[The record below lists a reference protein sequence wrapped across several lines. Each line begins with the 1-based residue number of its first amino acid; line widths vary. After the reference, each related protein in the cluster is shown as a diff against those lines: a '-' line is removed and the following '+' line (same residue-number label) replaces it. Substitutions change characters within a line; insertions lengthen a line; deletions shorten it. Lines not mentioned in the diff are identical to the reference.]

1 MSTPKSDRDASQE
14 VPQPESSAMASSAG
28 VKKMEVLH
36 EGLSRGIRALV
47 FIGLF
52 LVAYVYGL
60 NGLVRS
66 TYQPY
71 ATASYK
77 THSLLVTVDILR
89 AVVAAAIQPTAAKT
103 ADVTGRPELIVVSIF
118 FYTIGTVVEACS
130 KTVEQFAAGAVLYQ
144 VGYTLIVL
152 LVEILVADLS
162 SLRSRLLCSYIPAIP
177 FIINTRV
184 SGDVAAAVLRATSWR
199 WGVGMFGIL
208 YPACTVPLLPTLFIS
223 QYVMKRNGDYHGAQ
237 RTHGAWRA
245 TKGLFWYMDV
255 IGILLLI
262 ACLSLILV
270 PFTIAGGFSGRWK
283 QAKVITPLIFGILC
297 LPAFVYWERRCAHP
311 LVPFKLLRDRAV
323 WGALGIAVM
332 LNTAWALQASYL
344 YTVLV
349 VSFGESISSATRI
362 HSLYSFASVITGFLL
377 GFVVY
382 GVRRLKPFIVA
393 GTLLF
398 MISFGL
404 LIHYRGG
411 HASSS
416 HSGIVGG
423 QVLLGIAGGLFPYSA
438 QASIQAAT
446 KHEHLAVVTA
456 LFMTCYNIGSALARL
471 NNATLAAEVYA
482 DPFTFSLQHP
492 MATPARDAVVDAYRD
507 AQKLL
512 CITGICL
519 TVPLI
524 AFALCTR
531 NTRLTNEQS
540 LANAEEDSE

>member
-1 MSTPKSDRDASQE
+1 MPTPKSDHDPSQE
-14 VPQPESSAMASSAG
+14 VPPPESFAIASSAG
-28 VKKMEVLH
+28 VEKMEILQ
-36 EGLSRGIRALV
+36 EGLSRDIRALFFV
-47 FIGLF
+47 DLF

-60 NGLVRS
+60 DGLVRS

-71 ATASYK
+71 ATASYQ

-89 AVVAAAIQPTAAKT
+89 AIVAAAIQPTAAKI
-103 ADVTGRPELIVVSIF
+103 ADVIGRPELIVVSIF

-144 VGYTLIVL
+144 VGFTLIVL

-177 FIINTRV
+177 FIINTWV
-184 SGDVAAAVLRATSWR
+184 GGDVAAAALRATSWR
-199 WGVGMFGIL
+199 WGVGMFGIF
-208 YPACTVPLLPTLFIS
+208 YPACNIPLLSTLFIS
-223 QYVMKRNGDYHGAQ
+223 HYVMKRNGDYNGAQ
-237 RTHGAWRA
+237 RIHGAWRA

-255 IGILLLI
+255 ISMILLI
-262 ACLSLILV
+262 ACLSLISV
-270 PFTIAGGFSGRWK
+270 PFTIADSFSGRWK
-283 QAKVITPLIFGILC
+283 QAKMITPPVFGILC
-297 LPAFVYWERRCAHP
+297 LPVFIYWERRCAHP

-332 LNTAWALQASYL
+332 LNTGMASYL

-349 VSFGESISSATRI
+349 VGFGESISSATRI

-382 GVRRLKPFIVA
+382 RVRRLKPFIVA
-393 GTLLF
+393 GTFLF
-398 MISFGL
+398 MVSFGL

-423 QVLLGIAGGLFPYSA
+423 QVLLGID
-438 QASIQAAT
+438 
-446 KHEHLAVVTA
+446 LAVVTA
-456 LFMTCYNIGSALARL
+456 LFMTCYNIGSALGGTISGAIWTQVLPKQLETRL
-471 NNATLAAEVYA
+471 SNATLAAEVYA
-482 DPFTFSLQHP
+482 DPFALSLQHP
-492 MATPARDAVVDAYRD
+492 MGTPARDAVVDAYRD

-531 NTRLTNEQS
+531 NTRLIREQS
-540 LANAEEDSE
+540 LVNAEEDLE

>member
-1 MSTPKSDRDASQE
+1 
-14 VPQPESSAMASSAG
+14 
-28 VKKMEVLH
+28 MEALH
-36 EGLSRGIRALV
+36 EGLSRLIRVLV
-47 FIGLF
+47 FVGLF

-60 NGLVRS
+60 DGLVRS

-89 AVVAAAIQPTAAKT
+89 AVVAAAIQPTAAKI
-103 ADVTGRPELIVVSIF
+103 ADVIGRPELIVVSIF
-118 FYTIGTVVEACS
+118 FYTIGTVVETCS
-130 KTVEQFAAGAVLYQ
+130 KTVERFAAGAVLYQ

-152 LVEILVADLS
+152 LVEILVGDLS

-177 FIINTRV
+177 FIINTWV
-184 SGDVAAAVLRATSWR
+184 SGDVAAAVLRATNWR
-199 WGVGMFGIL
+199 WGVGMFSVI
-208 YPACTVPLLPTLFIS
+208 YPVCTVPLMSTLFIS
-223 QYVMKRNGDYHGAQ
+223 QYVIKRNGDYNGAQ
-237 RTHGAWRA
+237 RIHGAWRV

-255 IGILLLI
+255 IRMILLI
-262 ACLSLILV
+262 ACISLILV
-270 PFTIAGGFSGRWK
+270 PFTIAEGFSERWK
-283 QAKVITPLIFGILC
+283 HAKVITPLVFGILC
-297 LPAFVYWERRCAHP
+297 IPAFIYWERKCAHP

-362 HSLYSFASVITGFLL
+362 HSLYSFASVVTGFVL

-393 GTLLF
+393 GTILF
-398 MISFGL
+398 MVSFGL
-404 LIHYRGG
+404 LIHCRGG
-411 HASSS
+411 HGSSG

-423 QVLLGIAGGLFPYSA
+423 QVLLGIASRLFPYPA

-456 LFMTCYNIGSALARL
+456 LFMTCYNIGSALGGTISGAIWTQVLHRQLEIRL

-492 MATPARDAVVDAYRD
+492 MGKPAREAVVDAYRD

-519 TVPLI
+519 T
-524 AFALCTR
+524 
-531 NTRLTNEQS
+531 LTNEQS

>member
-1 MSTPKSDRDASQE
+1 
-14 VPQPESSAMASSAG
+14 
-28 VKKMEVLH
+28 MEALH
-36 EGLSRGIRALV
+36 EGLSRLIRVLV
-47 FIGLF
+47 FVGLF

-60 NGLVRS
+60 DGL
-66 TYQPY
+66 PY

-89 AVVAAAIQPTAAKT
+89 AVVAAAIQPTAAKI
-103 ADVTGRPELIVVSIF
+103 ADVIGRPELIVVSIF
-118 FYTIGTVVEACS
+118 FYTIGMKGAFQRQLIATNPVQGTVVETCS
-130 KTVEQFAAGAVLYQ
+130 KTVERFAAGAVLYQ

-152 LVEILVADLS
+152 LVEILVGDLS

-177 FIINTRV
+177 FIINTWV
-184 SGDVAAAVLRATSWR
+184 SGDVAAAVLRATNWR
-199 WGVGMFGIL
+199 WGVGMFSVI
-208 YPACTVPLLPTLFIS
+208 YPVNETSSVCTVPLMSTLFIS
-223 QYVMKRNGDYHGAQ
+223 QYVIKRNGDYNGAQ
-237 RTHGAWRA
+237 RIHGAWRV

-255 IGILLLI
+255 IRMILLI
-262 ACLSLILV
+262 ACISLILV
-270 PFTIAGGFSGRWK
+270 PFTIAEGFSERWK
-283 QAKVITPLIFGILC
+283 QAKVITPLVFGILC
-297 LPAFVYWERRCAHP
+297 IPAFIYWERKCAHP

-332 LNTAWALQASYL
+332 LNTVDKAWALQASYL

-362 HSLYSFASVITGFLL
+362 HSLYSFASVVTGFVL

-393 GTLLF
+393 GTILF
-398 MISFGL
+398 MVSFGL
-404 LIHYRGG
+404 LIHCRGG
-411 HASSS
+411 H
-416 HSGIVGG
+416 
-423 QVLLGIAGGLFPYSA
+423 AGGLFPYPA

-456 LFMTCYNIGSALARL
+456 LFMSCYNIGSALGGTISGAIWTQVLHRQLEIRL

-492 MATPARDAVVDAYRD
+492 MGKPAREAVVDAYRD

-531 NTRLTNEQS
+531 NTRLTNGQS